1 MNKKIA
7 LLVTIASLAITSVA
21 QQTVTYE
28 MIQNCVNPKKELEKS
43 YEAYTASVVFPLV
56 CLQQ

>member
-7 LLVTIASLAITSVA
+7 LLVTIASLTMTSVA

-28 MIQNCVNPKKELEKS
+28 MIQNCVNPKK
-43 YEAYTASVVFPLV
+43 
-56 CLQQ
+56 